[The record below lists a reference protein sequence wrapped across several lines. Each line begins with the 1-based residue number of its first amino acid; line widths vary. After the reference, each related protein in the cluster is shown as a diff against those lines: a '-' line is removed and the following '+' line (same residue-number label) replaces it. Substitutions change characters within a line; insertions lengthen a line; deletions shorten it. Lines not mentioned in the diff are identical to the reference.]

1 MATTSQ
7 ALTTLRKQNTMS
19 LSRDKLLA
27 PLQVKREKVELP
39 EFGEGEFVFVHGM
52 TAREKNA
59 HDSSLMN
66 AKWTGVD
73 RVKVATSKERM
84 IVKCVR
90 DETGQPIFQPDD
102 VEAISQ
108 WPADVANRVFDVAN
122 RLSGGATD
130 VEAAA
135 KN

>member
-1 MATTSQ
+1 
-7 ALTTLRKQNTMS
+7 MS
-19 LSRDKLLA
+19 LNREKLLS
-27 PLQVKREKVELP
+27 PLAVKRERVELP

-52 TAREKNA
+52 TAREKNN

-90 DETGQPIFQPDD
+90 DESGQPIFQPDD
-102 VEAISQ
+102 IDAISQ
-108 WPADVANRVFDVAN
+108 WPADLANRVFDVAN

-130 VEAAA
+130 MEAAA